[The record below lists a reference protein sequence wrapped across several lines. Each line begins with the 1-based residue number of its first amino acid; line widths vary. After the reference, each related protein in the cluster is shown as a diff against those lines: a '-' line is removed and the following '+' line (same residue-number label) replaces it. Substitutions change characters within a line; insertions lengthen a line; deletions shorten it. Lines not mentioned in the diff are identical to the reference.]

1 MIKKIV
7 SFMLFITFILS
18 ALSLYGIAAETAYP
32 IYDITLDSQ
41 KLPVQV
47 PPGSYYGQRIKTTVG
62 VTAVTFSMPTWTKTD
77 CSATIGVF
85 EWKGSYDKTIQ
96 EKALYSRHFPK
107 LADNASNKLEFD
119 SPLQPGEYF
128 FAIYEASDSVGIWR
142 FPMTRSQGFTYM
154 NGSEEKYDLAIT
166 LFTAEKTENPVEPCN
181 SVLEVSGD
189 APAYDQLKVDPS
201 HPTVVRD
208 AYSDTWVVTD
218 GLGREIS
225 ASATDTVRNG
235 KTVGL
240 FYWSWHNDLASG
252 EPLNVND
259 FILQY
264 PEAKN
269 NYNHKAWPRT
279 NTAYFWNE
287 PVFGYYRT
295 TDRWVLRKH
304 AEMLASAGVDV
315 IFFDNTNGSFTWR
328 SSYSVIF
335 DVFKEAYDDGVNV
348 PKISFLLP
356 FAGTSDSAKQ
366 LREIYL
372 DIYRDGR
379 YRELWFYLDN
389 KPMLMAHTSGLE
401 TTNLDKEIRRFFT
414 FRSGQPEYSGHN
426 NSVGKW
432 GWLSVYPQDVYYA
445 KSADVRRGNPEQIT
459 VGVAQNSSVDTGLSA
474 MNGVN
479 IRGRSYTSKD
489 VFSHLQ
495 EENSSLYG
503 YNFSEQWEYAL
514 EVDPSFV
521 FITGWN
527 EWTAGRQKNWN
538 GVNNAFPD
546 QFNDEYSRDIEP
558 TKGPLKDHYY
568 YQMVSYIRKYKGSRA
583 LPEATDKTTVN
594 MADLSAWNSVG
605 PYYVAYKDNI
615 EDRNSK
621 GYGSLS
627 YTDES
632 GRNDITGAKIARD
645 NDYIYI
651 YIECA
656 EAVTQPS
663 ENWMTVY
670 LDTVQNGLDGWE
682 SFDYVINK
690 KTPVD
695 NTVTVERFTG
705 NGYETEAVG
714 DGEFVI
720 TGNTLQIKVK
730 RTDIGIMSDNF
741 TLNFKI
747 TDNVSLNGDIM
758 NFYTSGDVAPTGR
771 FKYSYIST
779 GDYTVSTDTASEL
792 QSDENNKKSPKT
804 ILIASVSASVVII
817 AVAIV
822 VFTKKQKS

>member
-1 MIKKIV
+1 MLKRTV
-7 SFMLFITFILS
+7 SFTLFVTFILS
-18 ALSLYGIAAETAYP
+18 VFSLCGIASDTAYP

-41 KLPVQV
+41 KTPVQV
-47 PPGSYYGQRIKTTVG
+47 PPGSYYGQRMKTTVG
-62 VTAVTFSMPTWTKTD
+62 VTAVTFSMPTWAETGS
-77 CSATIGVF
+77 SATIGVF
-85 EWKGSYDKTIQ
+85 SWKGSYDKTIAQ
-96 EKALYSRHFPK
+96 KALYYRQIPK
-107 LADNASNKLEFD
+107 LVDNASNILRFD

-128 FAIYEASDSVGIWR
+128 FAIYETSGSAGIWR

-154 NGSEEKYDLAIT
+154 NGSEEEFDLAIT
-166 LFTAEKTENPVEPCN
+166 LFTTEKTESPVAPCK

-189 APAYDQLKVDPS
+189 APVYEQLKTDSS

-208 AYSDTWVVTD
+208 AYADTWVVTD

-225 ASATDTVRNG
+225 ASNTDTVRDG

-252 EPLNVND
+252 QPLNVND
-259 FILQY
+259 FILQH

-269 NYNHKAWPRT
+269 DYNHRAWPRT

-315 IFFDNTNGSFTWR
+315 IFFDNTNGSYTWR

-348 PKISFLLP
+348 PKISFILP
-356 FAGTSDSAKQ
+356 FSGSADSAKQ
-366 LREIYL
+366 LRDIYL
-372 DIYRDGR
+372 DIYREGK
-379 YRELWFYLDN
+379 YRELWFYFDD
-389 KPMLMAHTSGLE
+389 KPMLMAYTGGLE
-401 TTNLDKEIRRFFT
+401 ATNLDREIKNFFT
-414 FRSGQPEYSGHN
+414 FRPAQPEYSGHN
-426 NSVGKW
+426 NTVGKW

-445 KSADVRRGNPEQIT
+445 RSVDVRGERPEQIS

-489 VFSHLQ
+489 GFTHLQ

-514 EVDPSFV
+514 EVDPAFV

-527 EWTAGRQKNWN
+527 EWTAGRHKTWG

-568 YQMVSYIRKYKGSRA
+568 YQMVSYIRRYKGSRA
-583 LPEATDKTTVN
+583 LPETSDKTTVN
-594 MADLSAWNSVG
+594 MADLSSWDSVG
-605 PYYVAYKDNI
+605 PYYVAYKNNI
-615 EDRNSK
+615 SDRNSK
-621 GYGSLS
+621 GYGSLT

-656 EAVTQPS
+656 DTVTQPS

-690 KTPVD
+690 TAPVG
-695 NTVTVERFTG
+695 NTVTVERFTN

-714 DGEFVI
+714 TGEFVI
-720 TGNTLQIKVK
+720 IGNVLQIKIK

-741 TLNFKI
+741 TLNFKV

-779 GDYTVSTDTASEL
+779 GDYTVSTDQTNDTSDKSGIKASDIVVV
-792 QSDENNKKSPKT
+792 ST
-804 ILIASVSASVVII
+804 VSASILVIVI
-817 AVAIV
+817 AIV
-822 VFTKKQKS
+822 VFTKKKK